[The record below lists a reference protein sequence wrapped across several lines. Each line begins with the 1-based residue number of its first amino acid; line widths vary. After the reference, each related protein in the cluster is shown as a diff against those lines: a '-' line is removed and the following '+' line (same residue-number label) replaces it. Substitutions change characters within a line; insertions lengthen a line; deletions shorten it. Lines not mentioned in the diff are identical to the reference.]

1 MAVSAAAQCN
11 FLSSRSDSA
20 TRNSMQ
26 NLSRLNQNYFCP
38 VAGTSPAEFA
48 SVHSHARALLSGRP
62 GKIRG
67 KFSVRALRSSESQA
81 DSHNE
86 DELSDIKGA
95 SDGFKDDVEEGK
107 NLQGGR
113 GKQNQ
118 KSEMEV
124 ELEEVREDIVNFTRS
139 IVGVLNGS
147 WMKEEEFVL
156 PGWNSKLKSFSKA
169 YVRMVSGSAWTA
181 NSTGEFGRW
190 FRAVEADFFKRTS
203 QFGHFLV
210 TMMSTGALLAI
221 AFEFSGGNS
230 QMDMVIWSSWLAAV
244 VAGTMIGSNQVLER
258 RCKSWPQN
266 VVITGS
272 TRGLGKALAREFLF
286 AGDNVVIASRS
297 PDSVR
302 TTTAQLQQEL
312 TEGIVMSKAS
322 TSVSCK
328 REGKVIGI
336 PCDVSNVEDVKM
348 LADFAVR
355 EFGSIDI
362 WINNAG
368 MNKGFRPLL
377 QFTDEDISQIVSTN
391 LIGSLICTKE
401 AMQVMKLQEKG
412 GHIFNMDGAGSG
424 GSSTPLYAVYGST
437 KCGLRQLNASLLK
450 ECKKSKIGIH
460 TASPGMVLT
469 DLLLSGA
476 SRQNKKM
483 FNIICELPETVARTL
498 VPRMR
503 AVKGTGKAINYLT
516 PPRILLALVTAWLR
530 RGRWFDEKGK
540 ALYAAEADR
549 VRNWAENRARF
560 SFSDAMDFYSDGSLV
575 SVFSFSL
582 MFSFIILSS
591 SGNGMSGS

>member
-1 MAVSAAAQCN
+1 MAVSAVAQCN
-11 FLSSRSDSA
+11 FLSSRSDSV
-20 TRNSMQ
+20 TCYSMQ
-26 NLSRLNQNYFCP
+26 NLSRLNQNSFCP
-38 VAGTSPAEFA
+38 VACTSPAKFVL
-48 SVHSHARALLSGRP
+48 VHSHARALLFGRP
-62 GKIRG
+62 GKLRG
-67 KFSVRALRSSESQA
+67 KLSVHAFRSSESQA
-81 DSHNE
+81 DSDNR
-86 DELSDIKGA
+86 DELPDLKGE
-95 SDGFKDDVEEGK
+95 SGGFKDDVEEGK
-107 NLQGGR
+107 NLQGR
-113 GKQNQ
+113 RKTQDL

-124 ELEEVREDIVNFTRS
+124 EMEEVREDIVNSMRS
-139 IVGVLNGS
+139 IVRLVNGS
-147 WMKEEEFVL
+147 WMKQEFVL
-156 PGWNSKLKSFSKA
+156 PSWNSKLKSFSKD
-169 YVRMVSGSAWTA
+169 YVRMISGSAWTA
-181 NSTGEFGRW
+181 SSTGGFGQW
-190 FRAVEADFFKRTS
+190 FRAVEADFLKCTS
-203 QFGHFLV
+203 HIGQFLV
-210 TMMSTGALLAI
+210 TIMIFGALLAVTC
-221 AFEFSGGNS
+221 EFSGGNS
-230 QMDMVIWSSWLAAV
+230 QLDMVIWSSWFV
-244 VAGTMIGSNQVLER
+244 GIVGGNMIISNQDLER
-258 RCKSWPQN
+258 RCKSGPQN

-302 TTTAQLQQEL
+302 TTIAQLQQEL

-322 TSVSCK
+322 TSVTCK
-328 REGKVIGI
+328 REGQVIGI

-355 EFGSIDI
+355 EFGSVDI

-401 AMQVMKLQEKG
+401 AMRVMKLQEKG

-437 KCGLRQLNASLLK
+437 KCGLRQLNGSLLK

-549 VRNWAENRARF
+549 VRIWAENRARF
-560 SFSDAMDFYSDGSLV
+560 SFNDAMDVYSDGSWV
-575 SVFSFSL
+575 SVFSFSV

>member
-1 MAVSAAAQCN
+1 MM
-11 FLSSRSDSA
+11 SR
-20 TRNSMQ
+20 R
-26 NLSRLNQNYFCP
+26 
-38 VAGTSPAEFA
+38 
-48 SVHSHARALLSGRP
+48 
-62 GKIRG
+62 GKIY
-67 KFSVRALRSSESQA
+67 
-81 DSHNE
+81 
-86 DELSDIKGA
+86 KG
-95 SDGFKDDVEEGK
+95 GEK
-107 NLQGGR
+107 
-113 GKQNQ
+113 KQNQ

-124 ELEEVREDIVNFTRS
+124 EIEEVREDIVNSVRS
-139 IVGVLNGS
+139 IVRVVNGS
-147 WMKEEEFVL
+147 WMKQEVVL
-156 PGWNSKLKSFSKA
+156 PSWNSKLKSFSKA

-181 NSTGEFGRW
+181 SSTGGFGEW
-190 FRAVEADFFKRTS
+190 FRAVEADFRKCTS
-203 QFGHFLV
+203 HIGQFLV
-210 TMMSTGALLAI
+210 TIMSSGALLAI
-221 AFEFSGGNS
+221 ALEFSGGNS
-230 QMDMVIWSSWLAAV
+230 QLDMVIWSSWFAATV
-244 VAGTMIGSNQVLER
+244 GGTMIGSNQVLER
-258 RCKSWPQN
+258 RCKSGPQN

-286 AGDNVVIASRS
+286 AGDNVVITSRS

-302 TTTAQLQQEL
+302 TTIAQLQQEL

-322 TSVSCK
+322 TSVTCK
-328 REGKVIGI
+328 KEGQVIGI

-355 EFGSIDI
+355 EFGSVDI

-391 LIGSLICTKE
+391 LVGSLICTKE
-401 AMQVMKLQEKG
+401 AMRVMKLQEKG

-437 KCGLRQLNASLLK
+437 KCGLRQLNGSLLK
-450 ECKKSKIGIH
+450 ECKKSRIGIH

-549 VRNWAENRARF
+549 VRIWAENRARF
-560 SFSDAMDFYSDGSLV
+560 SFSDAMDVYSDGSWV
-575 SVFSFSL
+575 SVFSFSV

>member
-20 TRNSMQ
+20 TCYSMQ
-26 NLSRLNQNYFCP
+26 NLSRLNQNSFRP
-38 VAGTSPAEFA
+38 VASTSPAEFVL
-48 SVHSHARALLSGRP
+48 VHSHARALLFGRP
-62 GKIRG
+62 GKFRG
-67 KFSVRALRSSESQA
+67 KLSVHAFRSSESQA
-81 DSHNE
+81 DSDNR
-86 DELSDIKGA
+86 DELPDLKGD
-95 SDGFKDDVEEGK
+95 SGGFKDDVEEGK
-107 NLQGGR
+107 NLQGR
-113 GKQNQ
+113 RKKQNQ

-124 ELEEVREDIVNFTRS
+124 EMEEVREDIVNSVRS
-139 IVGVLNGS
+139 IVRVVDGS
-147 WMKEEEFVL
+147 WMKQEFVL
-156 PGWNSKLKSFSKA
+156 PSWNSKLKSFSKA

-181 NSTGEFGRW
+181 SSTGGFGEW
-190 FRAVEADFFKRTS
+190 FRAVEADFRKCTS
-203 QFGHFLV
+203 HIGQFLV
-210 TMMSTGALLAI
+210 TIMSSGALLAI
-221 AFEFSGGNS
+221 ALEFSGGNS
-230 QMDMVIWSSWLAAV
+230 QLDMVIWSSWFAATV
-244 VAGTMIGSNQVLER
+244 GGTMIGSNQVLER
-258 RCKSWPQN
+258 RCKSGPQN

-286 AGDNVVIASRS
+286 AGDNVVITSRS

-302 TTTAQLQQEL
+302 TTIAQLQQEL
-312 TEGIVMSKAS
+312 TEGIVMSKSS
-322 TSVSCK
+322 TSVTCK
-328 REGKVIGI
+328 KEGQVIGI

-355 EFGSIDI
+355 EFGSVDI

-391 LIGSLICTKE
+391 LVGSLICTKE
-401 AMQVMKLQEKG
+401 AMRVMKLQEKG

-437 KCGLRQLNASLLK
+437 KCGLRQLNGSLLK
-450 ECKKSKIGIH
+450 ECKKSRIGIH

-549 VRNWAENRARF
+549 VRIWAENRARF
-560 SFSDAMDFYSDGSLV
+560 SFSDAMDVYSDGSWV
-575 SVFSFSL
+575 SVFSFSV